1 MDQKTMPQKIR
12 TVRKAMNAFENSIL
26 VTGDVIADTDIYVGE
41 RVLASNVAAEGTVI
55 RCVPGGARLLYQLI
69 EKLVAASGTGTR
81 TKYGF
86 KQTDLKYLRPH
97 LSAHALYGRQTG
109 GTVKD
114 PSKAKVWRV
123 TNALGY
129 GIPPLEADEPDLEP
143 TPVPIPPRILVI
155 DDGGAGFRSIAAS
168 KRWPFAVPVDQKRP
182 PAEWIVLKMAKPL
195 AQGDLWR
202 TVSGQFDGGS
212 AGFADRLIT
221 IVNAESLRFHETGIS
236 RGLSWEKTVREI
248 CEELE
253 SNVSVR
259 PLRRSRHLLIVFR
272 HEGVLWFDTGKPVEE
287 GVRLIFDPSLCE
299 GEWETTLAD
308 PSGDVFGHLTVFT
321 AFVAAELARRPEI
334 DNDSFENALTAGIEA
349 MRTLRMVGHEPD
361 PNIKGSEPG
370 FPYSRLVALSTG
382 QDSDQLKSQLTAIQV
397 PRSDE
402 QSVPG
407 NDWTIIAHHERRHGG
422 SHALF
427 GTAIQVALKGSIALK
442 KVPHAS
448 FGKLL
453 SVDRDEMEA
462 LRALR
467 RTIRRYVNSRE
478 RKPLAVAVFGPPG
491 SGKSFGVEEIAGEV
505 FSGKACILK
514 FNLSQFSDPAELIGA
529 FHQVRDKVLEGFV
542 PVVFWDEFDS
552 NEYKWL
558 QYFLAPLEDGKFQS
572 GQITH
577 AISRCVFV
585 FAGGTS
591 CDFEHF
597 GPAPE
602 PRTNEEHKALNR
614 RYKQSGIR
622 DADEK
627 RRTDFILKK
636 GPDFVS
642 RLDAHFNVLGINQ
655 RHEFDFEKGKW
666 DRTDTSDVGFP
677 IRRALLIRSVLRLDN
692 KTWLQIEP
700 ALLAALLRVSKY
712 RHSTRSLKKV
722 VQLLQ
727 SAPGEPLRRANL
739 PSRDLL
745 ARHIEDVDELDQI
758 FAETELYRTDENLLR
773 LAAAVNES
781 YLRFVQH
788 NPPDPAYLQ
797 AFDKLDPW
805 RKATNV
811 AAAARL
817 PEILALAGLRLVPGK
832 ATAEEET
839 AVRKQLEHHL
849 EVLGEHE
856 HMSWVNFH
864 VQNGWTYSPTRDNA
878 KRRHNLLVSYD
889 KLPNDQKPKDHQ
901 AIRTYPDL
909 ARLAGYKIVF
919 LDTTQKRS
927 PTKRH

>member
-1 MDQKTMPQKIR
+1 MPKKR
-12 TVRKAMNAFENSIL
+12 TVRKARKAFDDSIL

-55 RCVPGGARLLYQLI
+55 RCVPGGARLLFQLI
-69 EKLVAASGTGTR
+69 EKLVAASGTGTETR
-81 TKYGF
+81 YGF
-86 KQTDLKYLRPH
+86 NEPELKKPPEYLK
-97 LSAHALYGRQTG
+97 AHALYGRQTG
-109 GTVKD
+109 GTIKD
-114 PSKAKVWRV
+114 PSEAKVWRV

-129 GIPPLEADEPDLEP
+129 GTPPLDADEPDL
-143 TPVPIPPRILVI
+143 TRAKVSKPPRIVVI

-168 KRWPFAVPVDQKRP
+168 NRWPFAVPAQKRR

-202 TVSGQFDGGS
+202 TLSGQFGS
-212 AGFADRLIT
+212 QSDGFADRLIT

-272 HEGVLWFDTGKPVEE
+272 HEGVLWFDTRKPAGE

-321 AFVAAELARRPEI
+321 AFVAAELARRPQI
-334 DNDSFENALTAGIEA
+334 NNDSFENALTAGIEA

-361 PNIKGSEPG
+361 PNNEDSNEPG
-370 FPYSRLVALSTG
+370 FPFSRLVALSTEQNSG
-382 QDSDQLKSQLTAIQV
+382 ELKSQLAAIQV
-397 PRSDE
+397 PCSDE

-407 NDWTIIAHHERRHGG
+407 NDWTIIAHHERRHGA
-422 SHALF
+422 SRALF
-427 GTAIQVALKGSIALK
+427 GTAMQVALKGSVALK
-442 KVPHAS
+442 KVPQAS

-453 SVDRDEMEA
+453 SIDRDEMEA

-467 RTIRRYVNSRE
+467 RTIRRYVNDAKE
-478 RKPLAVAVFGPPG
+478 RKPLALAVFGPPG
-491 SGKSFGVEEIAGEV
+491 SGKSFGVEEIADEV

-514 FNLSQFSDPAELIGA
+514 FNLSQFTDSAELIGA

-577 AISRCVFV
+577 AISRCIFV

-597 GPAPE
+597 GPTPE
-602 PRTNEEHKALNR
+602 PRTTEEQKALNKR
-614 RYKQSGIR
+614 HRQSR
-622 DADEK
+622 VREADEK

-655 RHEFDFEKGKW
+655 RQEFDFEKGKW
-666 DRTDTSDVGFP
+666 DGTDTSDVGYP

-712 RHSTRSLKKV
+712 RHSTRSLKKIV
-722 VQLLQ
+722 LLLQ
-727 SAPGEPLRRANL
+727 TSPGEPLRRANL

-745 ARHIEDVDELDQI
+745 ARHIEDVEELDQI
-758 FAETELYRTDENLLR
+758 FAETELYRSDENLLR
-773 LAAAVNES
+773 LAAAVAES
-781 YLRFVQH
+781 YLRFVKGD
-788 NPPDPAYLQ
+788 PPDPKYRN

-832 ATAEEET
+832 ATPAEET

-856 HMSWVNFH
+856 HKLWMNFH
-864 VQNGWTYSPTRDNA
+864 VQNGWIYSPTKDPE
-878 KRRHNLLVSYD
+878 KRRHNLLVPYD
-889 KLPNDQKPKDHQ
+889 KLSDDEKPKDHQ
-901 AIRTYPDL
+901 VIRSYPDL

-919 LDTTQKRS
+919 LDDTTRKSRS
-927 PTKRH
+927 SRR

>member
-1 MDQKTMPQKIR
+1 MSD
-12 TVRKAMNAFENSIL
+12 FENSIL

-55 RCVPGGARLLYQLI
+55 RRVPGGARLLHQLI
-69 EKLVAASGTGTR
+69 EKLVTASGAETTAI
-81 TKYGF
+81 YGF
-86 KQTDLKYLRPH
+86 NETELENLPPY
-97 LSAHALYGRQTG
+97 LSAHALYGRQKG
-109 GTVKD
+109 GTIKD
-114 PSKAKVWRV
+114 PSKEKVWRV

-129 GIPPLEADEPDLEP
+129 ATPPLEADEPRLS
-143 TPVPIPPRILVI
+143 PVALWRPPRILVI

-168 KRWPFAVPVDQKRP
+168 DRWPFAVVPDRKQP

-202 TVSGQFDGGS
+202 TVSGQFDS
-212 AGFADRLIT
+212 DSKGFADRLVT
-221 IVNAESLRFHETGIS
+221 IVNAEFLRFHETGIS
-236 RGLSWEKTVREI
+236 RGLSWEKTVSEI
-248 CEELE
+248 CQELE

-259 PLRRSRHLLIVFR
+259 PLLRSRHLLIVFR
-272 HEGVLWFDTGKPVEE
+272 HEGVLWLDTGKPAGE
-287 GVRLIFDPSLCE
+287 GARLIFDPSLCE

-321 AFVAAELARRPEI
+321 AFVATELALRPKV
-334 DNDSFENALTAGIEA
+334 DNDRFESALKAGLEA
-349 MRTLRMVGHEPD
+349 TRTLRLVGHEPD
-361 PNIKGSEPG
+361 PNIKDSKEPG
-370 FPYSRLVALSTG
+370 FPFSKLVALSTQQNSG
-382 QDSDQLKSQLTAIQV
+382 QLKTQFAAIQV
-397 PRSDE
+397 PCSDD
-402 QSVPG
+402 QCVPA

-427 GTAIQVALKGSIALK
+427 GTAMQVALKGSVALK

-448 FGKLL
+448 FGKLI
-453 SVDRDEMEA
+453 SIDRDEIEA

-467 RTIRRYVNSRE
+467 RTIRRYVDNAEE
-478 RKPLAVAVFGPPG
+478 RKPLALAVFGPPG
-491 SGKSFGVEEIAGEV
+491 SGKSFGVEEIAGEI
-505 FSGKACILK
+505 FAGKACILK
-514 FNLSQFSDPAELIGA
+514 FNLSQFSDHAELIGA

-577 AISRCVFV
+577 AISRCIFV

-602 PRTNEEHKALNR
+602 ARTKEETEALNK
-614 RYKQSGIR
+614 RYKQKGAR
-622 DADEK
+622 EADEK
-627 RRTDFILKK
+627 RRTEFILKK

-655 RHEFDFEKGKW
+655 REEFNFETGKW
-666 DRTDTSDVGFP
+666 DCLATSDVGFP

-692 KTWLQIEP
+692 QTWLQIEP

-722 VQLLQ
+722 VLLLQ
-727 SAPGEPLRRANL
+727 TAKGEPLRRANL
-739 PSRDLL
+739 PPRDLL
-745 ARHIEDVDELDQI
+745 ARHIETKELDRI
-758 FAETELYRTDENLLR
+758 FAETELYRTDENLLKV
-773 LAAAVNES
+773 AAAVNES

-788 NPPDPAYLQ
+788 NPPDQAYLQ

-811 AAAARL
+811 AAATRL
-817 PEILALAGLRLVPGK
+817 PEILALAGLRLVPGR
-832 ATAEEET
+832 ASAAEE
-839 AVRKQLEHHL
+839 ADVRRQLEHHL

-856 HMSWVNFH
+856 HKLWLDFH
-864 VQNGWTYSPTRDNA
+864 IQNGWTYSPKRDNE
-878 KRRHNLLVSYD
+878 KRRHNLLVPFD
-889 KLPNDQKPKDHQ
+889 KLPDDQKPKDHQ
-901 AIRTYPDL
+901 AIRSYPDL
-909 ARLAGYKIVF
+909 AKLAGYKIVF
-919 LDTTQKRS
+919 LSSTEK
-927 PTKRH
+927 

>member
-1 MDQKTMPQKIR
+1 MSD
-12 TVRKAMNAFENSIL
+12 FENSIL

-55 RCVPGGARLLYQLI
+55 RRVPGGARLLHQLI
-69 EKLVAASGTGTR
+69 EKLVAASGTKTSAI
-81 TKYGF
+81 YGF
-86 KQTDLKYLRPH
+86 NETELENLPPY
-97 LSAHALYGRQTG
+97 LSAHALYGRQKG
-109 GTVKD
+109 GTTKN
-114 PSKAKVWRV
+114 PSTERVWRV

-129 GIPPLEADEPDLEP
+129 GTPPPDADEPRLS
-143 TPVPIPPRILVI
+143 PVVRKPPRILVI

-168 KRWPFAVPVDQKRP
+168 DRWPFAVVPDRKQP

-202 TVSGQFDGGS
+202 TVSGQFDS
-212 AGFADRLIT
+212 ESKGFADRLVT
-221 IVNAESLRFHETGIS
+221 IINAESLRFHETGIS
-236 RGLSWEKTVREI
+236 RGLSWEKTVQEI
-248 CEELE
+248 CQELE

-259 PLRRSRHLLIVFR
+259 PLLRSRHLLIVFR
-272 HEGVLWFDTGKPVEE
+272 HEGVLWLDTGNPTGE
-287 GVRLIFDPSLCE
+287 GGRLIFDPSLCE

-308 PSGDVFGHLTVFT
+308 PSGDVFGHLTIFT
-321 AFVAAELARRPEI
+321 AFVATELALRPKI
-334 DNDSFENALTAGIEA
+334 DNDRFESALKAGLEA
-349 MRTLRMVGHEPD
+349 TRTLRLVGHEPD
-361 PNIKGSEPG
+361 PNIKDSNEPG
-370 FPYSRLVALSTG
+370 FPFSRLVALSAEQNSG
-382 QDSDQLKSQLTAIQV
+382 QLKTQFAAIQV
-397 PRSDE
+397 PCSDE
-402 QSVPG
+402 PCVPG

-427 GTAIQVALKGSIALK
+427 GTAMQVALKGSVALK

-448 FGKLL
+448 FGKLI
-453 SVDRDEMEA
+453 SIDRDEMEA

-467 RTIRRYVNSRE
+467 RTIRRYVNNAQE
-478 RKPLAVAVFGPPG
+478 RKPLALAVFGPPG

-505 FSGKACILK
+505 FAGKACILK

-577 AISRCVFV
+577 AISRCIFV

-602 PRTNEEHKALNR
+602 ARTREEKEALNK
-614 RYKQSGIR
+614 RYKQKRIR
-622 DADEK
+622 EADEK

-642 RLDAHFNVLGINQ
+642 RLDAHFNVLGTNQ
-655 RHEFDFEKGKW
+655 REDFNFETGKW
-666 DRTDTSDVGFP
+666 DRLADNDVGFP
-677 IRRALLIRSVLRLDN
+677 IRRALMIRSVLRLDN
-692 KTWLQIEP
+692 QTWLEIEP

-712 RHSTRSLKKV
+712 RHSARSLKKIIL
-722 VQLLQ
+722 LLQ
-727 SAPGEPLRRANL
+727 TAQGEPLRRANL
-739 PSRDLL
+739 PPRDLL
-745 ARHIEDVDELDQI
+745 ARHIEDAEELDRI
-758 FAETELYRTDENLLR
+758 FAETELYRTDENLLKV
-773 LAAAVNES
+773 APAVAES
-781 YLRFVQH
+781 YLRFVDH
-788 NPPDPAYLQ
+788 KPADPAYLQ
-797 AFDKLDPW
+797 TFDKLDPW

-811 AAAARL
+811 AAATRL

-832 ATAEEET
+832 ATINEE
-839 AVRKQLEHHL
+839 ADVRKQLEHHL

-856 HMSWVNFH
+856 HKLWVDFH
-864 VQNGWTYSPTRDNA
+864 IQNGWTYSPKRDDP
-878 KRRHNLLVSYD
+878 KRRHDRLVPYE
-889 KLPNDQKPKDHQ
+889 KLPDDQKQKDNQ
-901 AIRTYPDL
+901 AIRSYPDL
-909 ARLAGYKIVF
+909 AKLAGYKIVF
-919 LDTTQKRS
+919 LSSNKNRS
-927 PTKRH
+927 SP